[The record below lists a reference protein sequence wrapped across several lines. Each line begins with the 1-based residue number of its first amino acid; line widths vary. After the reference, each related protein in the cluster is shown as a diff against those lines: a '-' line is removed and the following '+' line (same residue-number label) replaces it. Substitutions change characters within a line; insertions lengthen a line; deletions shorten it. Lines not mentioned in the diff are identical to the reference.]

1 MQREDDE
8 LPRGRSPFGT
18 VPFVALCLF
27 IGFWGF
33 VYDGYSEDARRG
45 QADIAWIGVVEFG
58 VAGLSILRA
67 VAANAPGKAGPGD
80 GRHAAARRG
89 PCRTGS
95 GCHLHLRGQPV

>member
-33 VYDGYSEDARRG
+33 VYDGYSEDAGSG
-45 QADIAWIGVVEFG
+45 QADTAWIGVVAFA

-67 VAANAPGKAGPGD
+67 VRRMLPGKRVRVMVVTPLLAVALAGLAVGATYIYA
-80 GRHAAARRG
+80 GN
-89 PCRTGS
+89 
-95 GCHLHLRGQPV
+95 Q